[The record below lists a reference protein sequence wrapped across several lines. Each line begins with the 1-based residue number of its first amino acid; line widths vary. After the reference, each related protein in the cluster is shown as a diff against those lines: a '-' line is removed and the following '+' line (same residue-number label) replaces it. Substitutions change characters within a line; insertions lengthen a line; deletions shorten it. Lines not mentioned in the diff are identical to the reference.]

1 MRSERPAVTR
11 RRLLGDALAIGALLG
26 AREAVASTTPATG
39 PRSTAARLDWNVVLR
54 EARGQSVY
62 FNAWAGDEAVNRFIA
77 WTAGE
82 VRRRFGI
89 VLTHVRVNDPAEAVT
104 RIVAE
109 RRAGRVQDGSTDL
122 LWING
127 ENFAALRTANL
138 LHGPWADDV
147 PNAVLL
153 DRERNS
159 TIVRDFTIPTDGYEL
174 AWGHSRFTFFYDSAR
189 IGAPPAD
196 PESLLRWIRA
206 NPGRFTYPQPPQ
218 FHGTSFLKQLLLAM
232 QADRTP
238 FAVPVTANFASLS
251 APLWAWL
258 DAAHPHLWRAGR
270 AFPASGPAQRRLL
283 GDGDVDW
290 AMGFNSA
297 EASRA
302 IASGEFPP
310 SIRSLR
316 FRAGALSNSHFVA
329 IPFNARA
336 RAGAMVVANFLV
348 SPEAQARKADERYWG
363 DATVLA
369 VDRLAPADRARFAAL
384 RPGPATLPAS
394 GPVLDEPHPSWMVA
408 LEREWAR
415 RYRGG

>member
-1 MRSERPAVTR
+1 MRSELPKVTR
-11 RRLLGDALAIGALLG
+11 RRLLLDALALGALAAAGRAG
-26 AREAVASTTPATG
+26 AAGTT
-39 PRSTAARLDWNVVLR
+39 ARLDWQAVLR

-77 WTAGE
+77 WTATE

-89 VLTHVRVNDPAEAVT
+89 ALTHVRVNDPAEAVT
-104 RIVAE
+104 RVIAE
-109 RRAGRVQDGSTDL
+109 RRAGRLQGGSTDL

-127 ENFAALRTANL
+127 ENFASLRAADL
-138 LHGPWADDV
+138 LFGPWADDV
-147 PNAVLL
+147 PNAALL
-153 DRERNS
+153 DRERNP

-174 AWGHSRFTFFYDSAR
+174 AWGNSRFTFFFDSAR
-189 IGAPPAD
+189 VARPPAD
-196 PESLLRWIRA
+196 PDSLLAWIRA

-232 QADRTP
+232 HTDRRP
-238 FAVPVTANFASLS
+238 FATPVAGNFASLS
-251 APLWAWL
+251 APLWNWL
-258 DAAHPHLWRAGR
+258 DAAHPRLWRSGR
-270 AFPASGPAQRRLL
+270 NFPASGPAQRRLL
-283 GDGDVDW
+283 GDGAVDW

-316 FRAGALSNSHFVA
+316 FSAGALTNSHFVA

-336 RAGAMVVANFLV
+336 RAGAMVVADFLI
-348 SPEAQARKADERYWG
+348 SPQAQARKADERHWG

-384 RPGPATLPAS
+384 QPGPATLPPV
-394 GPVLDEPHPSWMVA
+394 GPVLDEPHPSWMGA

>member
-1 MRSERPAVTR
+1 MHSELDPLTR
-11 RRLLGDALAIGALLG
+11 RRLLQAALALGSLAAIGDAVAT
-26 AREAVASTTPATG
+26 AREATG
-39 PRSTAARLDWNVVLR
+39 RAAARLDWNAILR

-62 FNAWAGDEAVNRFIA
+62 FNAWAGDEAVNRFIG
-77 WTAGE
+77 WTAAE

-89 VLTHVRVNDPAEAVT
+89 TLTHVRVNDPAEAVT

-109 RRAGRVQDGSTDL
+109 RRAGRLRDGSTDL

-127 ENFAALRTANL
+127 ENFAALRAADL
-138 LHGPWADDV
+138 LYGPWADDV
-147 PNAVLL
+147 PHATLL
-153 DRERNS
+153 DRERNP
-159 TIVRDFTIPTDGYEL
+159 TIVRDFTIPTEGYEL
-174 AWGHSRFTFFYDSAR
+174 AWGNSRFTFFYDSAR
-189 IGAPPAD
+189 VARPPTD
-196 PESLLRWIRA
+196 PPSLLEWIRA

-218 FHGTSFLKQLLLAM
+218 FHGTSFLKQILLAM
-232 QADRTP
+232 HTDREP
-238 FAVPVTANFASLS
+238 FARPAAADFAALS
-251 APLWAWL
+251 EPLWAWL
-258 DAAHPHLWRAGR
+258 DAAHPALWRAGR

-283 GDGDVDW
+283 GDGEVDW

-302 IASGEFPP
+302 IASGEFPA

-336 RAGAMVVANFLV
+336 RAGAMVVANFLI

-369 VDRLAPADRARFAAL
+369 LDRLTPADRALFASL
-384 RPGPATLPAS
+384 RRGPATLPPT
-394 GPVLDEPHPSWMVA
+394 GPVLDEPHPSWMIA

>member
-1 MRSERPAVTR
+1 MRSDRPSQTR
-11 RRLLGDALAIGALLG
+11 RRLLRDALALGAL
-26 AREAVASTTPATG
+26 AATG
-39 PRSTAARLDWNVVLR
+39 RASATRLDWSAVLR

-82 VRRRFGI
+82 VRRRFAI
-89 VLTHVRVNDPAEAVT
+89 ALTHVRVNDPAEAVT

-109 RRAGRVQDGSTDL
+109 RRAGRLRDGSTDL

-127 ENFAALRTANL
+127 ENFAALRAAGL
-138 LHGPWADDV
+138 LYGPWADDV

-153 DRERNS
+153 DRERNP
-159 TIVRDFTIPTDGYEL
+159 TIVRDFTIPTEGYEL
-174 AWGHSRFTFFYDSAR
+174 AWGNSRFTFFYDSAR
-189 IGAPPAD
+189 VARPPAD
-196 PESLLRWIRA
+196 PDALLAWIRA

-232 QADRTP
+232 RPDRAP
-238 FAVPVTANFASLS
+238 FAVPVAADFGSLT

-258 DAAHPHLWRAGR
+258 DAAHPRLWRAGR

-283 GDGDVDW
+283 GDGEVDW

-316 FRAGALSNSHFVA
+316 FTAGALSNSHFVA

-336 RAGAMVVANFLV
+336 RAAAMVVANFLI

-369 VDRLAPADRARFAAL
+369 VDRLPPADRARFTAL
-384 RPGPATLPAS
+384 RPGPATLPPV

-415 RYRGG
+415 RYRRG